1 MPGVRDQRHVLK
13 RVTSNISEK
22 RLFCIKGVNELIRYR
37 SSILI
42 GNTTVNYT
50 VTSHKGY
57 KKPAMRFDNTGLRVI
72 VPESYGS
79 AQTDKFIAD
88 NSEWIAAHEEAR
100 KNGTGAN
107 DAGKRTAAEFETLTK
122 TVFTRMFHT
131 HAPAMLCD
139 SAMPDIR
146 FRHMKTVIVSK
157 SERKNELTFSRS
169 LTYSDKDAVTFA
181 AAYGFSLLCGEPG
194 SSEFLNAMDTV
205 CPGWK
210 KLRSKLPESLQNSV
224 RRY

>member
-1 MPGVRDQRHVLK
+1 M
-13 RVTSNISEK
+13 
-22 RLFCIKGVNELIRYR
+22 IRYR
-37 SSILI
+37 SSTLI
-42 GNTTVNYT
+42 GNTIVNFTVS
-50 VTSHKGY
+50 SHKGY
-57 KKPAMRFDNTGLRVI
+57 KKPVMRFDKNGLLVI

-100 KNGTGAN
+100 KDAAEAN
-107 DAGKRTAAEFETLTK
+107 ETGKRTEAEFETLTK
-122 TVFTRMFHT
+122 AVFTRLFHS
-131 HAPAMLCD
+131 HAPAMLRD

-157 SERKNELTFSRS
+157 SERKNVLVFSRS

-181 AAYGFSLLCGEPG
+181 AAYGFALLCGEPG
-194 SSEFLNAMDTV
+194 SSEFLNAIDTV